1 MKVLIGVPG
10 KSLILGELTV
20 EEFRHVERGLR
31 FALEGAWI
39 PEPEREAVRSLS
51 DGLSSVA
58 ASGQYDLALP
68 VSETTGPS

>member
-10 KSLILGELTV
+10 KSLIVGDLTA
-20 EEFRHVERGLR
+20 EEFRHLERGLR

-39 PEPEREAVRSLS
+39 PDPEREAVRSLS

-58 ASGQYDLALP
+58 ANGQYELALP
-68 VSETTGPS
+68 LAETPGPR

>member
-1 MKVLIGVPG
+1 MRVLVGVPA
-10 KSLILGELTV
+10 KSVIIGDLTAA
-20 EEFRHVERGLR
+20 EFRHLERGLR

-58 ASGQYDLALP
+58 ASGQYELALP
-68 VSETTGPS
+68 LAETPGPM